1 MTRYLRR
8 AVQILLLLAIVN
20 PAPLSAAHITDG
32 GQYLNDNVRS
42 ETLRNGIRVLML
54 NRGYAPT
61 LGLIISFKV
70 GSTDESYETMGMA
83 HLLEHMLF
91 KGTDRIG
98 TTNYREEKKILD
110 RIAAVGDTID
120 RLLLLNPKN
129 SRIPELKKE
138 LQKLQIQHRKYTVS
152 DTYDKIYTTHGGVG
166 FNASTSRDRTAYYIE
181 LPSSKLELWADLES
195 ERLRNP
201 VMRGFFLERNTVQEE
216 RLMRYDSDGVSGLYE
231 KFLATAFIA
240 HPYRHPT
247 IGWASNIPHLSIY
260 DVERFYRTNYIP
272 ARMTITVIGKQDTG
286 KTLRTL
292 EKYFGKMEP
301 RPNPPETAI
310 REPKQKGEKRFV
322 YKFESNPYLLIGWHK
337 PTFPSRYDYIFD
349 IIANLLSDGKTSR
362 LYKSLVLEKKIA
374 ASVNVWNGF
383 PGARYDNLFV
393 VAASPRAPY
402 TVLELEKE
410 IYQEMARLKKDLT
423 RHELQK
429 VISRIES
436 SMVFDLDSNM
446 GICNLLSYYQ
456 TIFNDWRYM
465 TDYTRTVK
473 SVTIEE
479 INQAIDSFLVKDNRT
494 VGMLEDSRNTAEN

>member
-1 MTRYLRR
+1 MTNYLRS
-8 AVQILLLLAIVN
+8 AIQIILLLTILH
-20 PAPLSAAHITDG
+20 PAALPAAHITDG
-32 GQYLNDNVRS
+32 GQYLNDNVKT
-42 ETLRNGIRVLML
+42 ETLRNGIKVLML

-61 LGLIISFKV
+61 LALIISFKV
-70 GSTDESYETMGMA
+70 GSTDESYDTMGMA

-120 RLLLLNPKN
+120 RLMLQNPDN

-138 LQKLQIQHRKYTVS
+138 LQQLQIQHRKYTVS
-152 DTYDKIYTTHGGVG
+152 STYDKIYTANGGVG
-166 FNASTSRDRTAYYIE
+166 FNASTSRDNTAYYIE
-181 LPSSKLELWADLES
+181 LPASKLELWADLES

-201 VMRGFFLERNTVQEE
+201 VMRGFFLERNTVLEE

-231 KFLATAFIA
+231 KFLGTAFIA

-260 DVERFYRTNYIP
+260 DVERFYRTHYIP

-286 KTLRTL
+286 KTLKTL

-301 RPNPPETAI
+301 RPNPVETAI
-310 REPKQKGEKRFV
+310 REPKQTGEKRFV
-322 YKFESNPYLLIGWHK
+322 YKYEANPYLLIGWHK
-337 PTFPSRYDYIFD
+337 PTVPSRYDYIFD
-349 IIANLLSDGKTSR
+349 IVANLLSDGKTSR
-362 LYKSLVLEKKIA
+362 LYKSLVLEKKVA

-393 VAASPRAPY
+393 VAATPRAPHSA
-402 TVLELEKE
+402 VELEKE
-410 IYQEMARLKKDLT
+410 IYSEIARLKKDLT
-423 RHELQK
+423 QHELQK
-429 VISRIES
+429 VINRIES

-446 GICNLLSYYQ
+446 GICRLLSYYQ
-456 TIFNDWRYM
+456 TIFNDWRYVVN
-465 TDYTRTVK
+465 YTRTVK
-473 SVTIEE
+473 GITIAE
-479 INQAIDSFLVKDNRT
+479 IHEAVDAYLTKDNRT
-494 VGMLEDSRNTAEN
+494 VGILEDTRTSAGN